1 MGVLCDL
8 SSHKIL
14 HLKSSTSRETD
25 RVKMKVLILLLCMM
39 TIYTSQ
45 AKKYLV
51 ETATNGDYKMKLK
64 HDDGGDYLDHKLTY
78 GGERGNPLDY
88 KMMLKRDDDGDYKM
102 MLKHDDDGDNKIRR
116 GHMMFL

>member
-51 ETATNGDYKMKLK
+51 ETATNGDYKMMLK
-64 HDDGGDYLDHKLTY
+64 HHDDG
-78 GGERGNPLDY
+78 DY
-88 KMMLKRDDDGDYKM
+88 KMMLKHDDDGDYKM
-102 MLKHDDDGDNKIRR
+102 MLKHDDDGDYMDKI
-116 GHMMFL
+116 